1 MQVINWY
8 IYVMESGVDTRK
20 IFKEYHDLKLA
31 YDLLENKTSKKILKL
46 ERDITKTKDKL
57 KKALEMLSKQQES
70 VVNPLI

>member
-46 ERDITKTKDKL
+46 
-57 KKALEMLSKQQES
+57 
-70 VVNPLI
+70 